1 MAPGAAAAATVARV
15 PVLRQTARARRL
27 DPEQLSRHLDR
38 LFRAAWAIC
47 GDPYEAE
54 DLVQETCARVLARPR
69 WLRHGGEL
77 GYLLQVL
84 RNTHVSG
91 LRRAQ
96 ARPAEVPLEQGA
108 ELGAATSAADPA
120 GAFEAGELF
129 AAISALP
136 QPARE
141 AIVAVD
147 VMGMSY
153 RDAAAALRVKEATVT
168 TRLHRA
174 RRRVVD
180 ALTAEPEQAA
190 AGR

>member
-1 MAPGAAAAATVARV
+1 MAPGLAAAATVARV
-15 PVLRQTARARRL
+15 PVLRHTARARRL

-47 GDPYEAE
+47 GDPHEAE

-69 WLRHGGEL
+69 WLRHGDDL

-84 RNTHVSG
+84 RNTHVSS
-91 LRRAQ
+91 LRKAR
-96 ARPAEVPLEQGA
+96 ARPAEVPLDEGT
-108 ELGAATSAADPA
+108 ELRASTSAGDPV

-129 AAISALP
+129 TAISGLP

-147 VMGMSY
+147 VLGMSY
-153 RDAAAALRVKEATVT
+153 REAAAALRVKEATVT

-174 RRRVVD
+174 RRRV
-180 ALTAEPEQAA
+180 A
-190 AGR
+190 

>member
-1 MAPGAAAAATVARV
+1 V
-15 PVLRQTARARRL
+15 PVLRHTARARRL

-47 GDPYEAE
+47 GDPHEAE

-69 WLRHGGEL
+69 WLRHGDEL

-91 LRRAQ
+91 LRRAR
-96 ARPAEVPLEQGA
+96 ARPSEVPLDQDA
-108 ELGAATSAADPA
+108 ELGAATSAADPV

-153 RDAAAALRVKEATVT
+153 REAAAALRVKEATVT

-180 ALTAEPEQAA
+180 SLTSEPEHART
-190 AGR
+190 GS

>member
-15 PVLRQTARARRL
+15 PVLRHTARARRL
-27 DPEQLSRHLDR
+27 EPEHLSLPLDR

-47 GDPYEAE
+47 GDPQEAE
-54 DLVQETCARVLARPR
+54 DLVQETCTRVLARPR
-69 WLRHGGEL
+69 WVRHDNEL

-91 LRRAQ
+91 LRRAR
-96 ARPAEVPLEQGA
+96 ARPAEVPLELGG
-108 ELGAATSAADPA
+108 ELGSASSAADPA

-141 AIVAVD
+141 AIVAID
-147 VMGMSY
+147 VMGM
-153 RDAAAALRVKEATVT
+153 T
-168 TRLHRA
+168 
-174 RRRVVD
+174 
-180 ALTAEPEQAA
+180 
-190 AGR
+190 